1 MEPLKAASN
10 MKKNYLKKKNH
21 APNLFCLLMDGN
33 VIAISILKIYLS
45 NIYVYG
51 HPTF

>member
-21 APNLFCLLMDGN
+21 TPNLFCLLMDGN
-33 VIAISILKIYLS
+33 VIAISILNIYLS